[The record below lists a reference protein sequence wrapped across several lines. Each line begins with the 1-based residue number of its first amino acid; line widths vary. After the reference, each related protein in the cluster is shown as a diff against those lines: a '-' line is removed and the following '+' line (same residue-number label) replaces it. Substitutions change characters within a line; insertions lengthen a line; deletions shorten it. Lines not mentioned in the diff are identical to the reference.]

1 MEGKKYR
8 TLGED
13 CQAVSEVIGQV
24 LMLAVVVLAF
34 SSIAVAVFSDGGA
47 VNPPHTP
54 KADLQESIDTGANI
68 VKIFHMGGEA
78 IDLEDAKVV
87 LNINGQQEEFD
98 LSSDPGVSCNATN
111 NVLMVGDNIVIDTN
125 RSRGRILNSTDA
137 IDMYFVHTGSDQV
150 IQRVMLQSGYE
161 ESGTDDSEGN
171 GLPDW
176 ITPHPNG
183 TAKNEIDVSAQ
194 TVAVDEPKD
203 GQFIEFMPPKGSLG
217 SKYEEFTF
225 GIDVS
230 ELGINEN
237 FKATL
242 KVDYWRHDSSSD
254 EIALELNDGT
264 PDQWVQ
270 IEKWD
275 YNGKTGSEKGWVM
288 DSVEI
293 PLDSYVSST
302 TELENLKI
310 RFVPSTNSG
319 SGNSNKA
326 LLIDFVGIHIENL

>member
-1 MEGKKYR
+1 VEGKKYR
-8 TLGED
+8 ALGED

-68 VKIFHMGGEA
+68 VKIFHVGGEA

-98 LSSDPGVSCNATN
+98 LSSDPGVSCNASN

-161 ESGTDDSEGN
+161 EYENSDESDSTGRY
-171 GLPDW
+171 W

-183 TAKNEIDVSAQ
+183 TAEDTSGGWISTEDVNEIGDGNFTIYYASDNEEDSNSTAQ
-194 TVAVDEPKD
+194 EFDFKIDTEKEGISEPFTNVTLKIVYSVHDKNYEYIALDISVDDSEEDPEWIRVRSDMPEYNKGFEPYYIDLSSYVTTIPELQAFKVRVVAVTHADKNAD
-203 GQFIEFMPPKGSLG
+203 KLAW
-217 SKYEEFTF
+217 
-225 GIDVS
+225 IDF
-230 ELGINEN
+230 LGI
-237 FKATL
+237 
-242 KVDYWRHDSSSD
+242 H
-254 EIALELNDGT
+254 
-264 PDQWVQ
+264 
-270 IEKWD
+270 
-275 YNGKTGSEKGWVM
+275 
-288 DSVEI
+288 VE
-293 PLDSYVSST
+293 
-302 TELENLKI
+302 
-310 RFVPSTNSG
+310 
-319 SGNSNKA
+319 
-326 LLIDFVGIHIENL
+326 